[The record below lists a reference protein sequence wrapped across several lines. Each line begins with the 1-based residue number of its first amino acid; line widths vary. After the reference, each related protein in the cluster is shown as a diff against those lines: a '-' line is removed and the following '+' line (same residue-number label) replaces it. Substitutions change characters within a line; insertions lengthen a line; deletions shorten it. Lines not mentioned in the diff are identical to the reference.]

1 LYDLTDFLMIHIEHF
16 TFNSFQT
23 NCFLAW
29 DENGKCAI
37 VDPGCHSDEEIAQLA
52 GFIESKGLEPEC
64 ILLTHCHFDH
74 IYGMSVLAKAYEIP
88 VYADMKEMYS
98 MQVTN
103 AQLCGQFGFP
113 MPEEFPIIKT
123 IREASIASR
132 AGFVMEGDVIPV
144 GDLSFEVISTP
155 GHSKG
160 GLCFLER
167 NEKVLFSGD
176 TLFAG
181 AIGRTDHPG
190 GDYDTLMRSIFEK
203 LLMLDGDTRVLPGHG
218 PSSDIST
225 ERMTN
230 PFLMPF
236 NEPNED

>member
-1 LYDLTDFLMIHIEHF
+1 MIHIEHF

-23 NCFLAW
+23 NSFILW
-29 DENGKCAI
+29 DESGKCAI
-37 VDPGCHSDEEIAQLA
+37 ADPGCSSEAELSRLT
-52 GFIESKGLEPEC
+52 GFIADKGLEPVC

-74 IYGMSVLAKAYEIP
+74 VYGMAALAREYEIP
-88 VYADMKEMYS
+88 VYADMDEMYS
-98 MQVTN
+98 LQVTN
-103 AQLCGQFGFP
+103 AKLCGQFGFP
-113 MPEEFPIIKT
+113 MPDEFPIIRTSSDVHHPAKAIFVQDGDT
-123 IREASIASR
+123 I
-132 AGFVMEGDVIPV
+132 DV
-144 GDLSFEVISTP
+144 GNLRFEVIQTP

-167 NEKVLFSGD
+167 NEKVLLSGD

-190 GDYDTLMRSIFEK
+190 GDYETLMKSIFEK

-218 PSSDIST
+218 PSSDIAT

-236 NEPNED
+236 NEPYED

>member
-1 LYDLTDFLMIHIEHF
+1 MIHIEHF

-23 NCFLAW
+23 NSFILW
-29 DENGKCAI
+29 DESGKCAI
-37 VDPGCHSDEEIAQLA
+37 TDPGCSSEAELSRLT
-52 GFIESKGLEPEC
+52 GFIADKGLEPVC

-74 IYGMSVLAKAYEIP
+74 VYGMAALAREYEIP
-88 VYADMKEMYS
+88 VYADMNEMYS
-98 MQVTN
+98 LQVTN
-103 AQLCGQFGFP
+103 AKLCGQFGFP
-113 MPEEFPIIKT
+113 MPDEFPIIRTSSDIHHPAKAIFVQDGDT
-123 IREASIASR
+123 I
-132 AGFVMEGDVIPV
+132 DV
-144 GDLSFEVISTP
+144 GNLRFEVIQTP

-167 NEKVLFSGD
+167 NEKVLLSGD

-190 GDYDTLMRSIFEK
+190 GDYETLMKSIFEK

-218 PSSDIST
+218 PLSDIAT

-236 NEPNED
+236 NEPYED

>member
-1 LYDLTDFLMIHIEHF
+1 MIHIEHF

-23 NCFLAW
+23 NCYLLW
-29 DENGKCAI
+29 DESGKCAI
-37 VDPGCHSDEEIAQLA
+37 ADPGCSSDEEISRLA
-52 GFIESKGLEPEC
+52 GFIEAKGLEPEC

-74 IYGMSVLAKAYEIP
+74 IYGMAAIARKYEIP

-98 MQVTN
+98 IQVTN
-103 AQLCGQFGFP
+103 DMLCKQFGFP
-113 MPEEFPIIKT
+113 MPDEFPIIRT
-123 IREASIASR
+123 SAEMHGHSR
-132 AGFVMEGDVIPV
+132 AAFVMEGDWIDV
-144 GDLSFEVISTP
+144 GSLRFEVLQTP

-167 NEKVLFSGD
+167 NEKILLSGD

-190 GDYDTLMRSIFEK
+190 GDYDLLMRNIFEK
-203 LLMLDGDTRVLPGHG
+203 LLLLDGQTRILPGHG

-230 PFLMPF
+230 PFLLPF
-236 NEPNED
+236 NEPYEG

>member
-1 LYDLTDFLMIHIEHF
+1 MIHIEHF
-16 TFNSFQT
+16 TFNSFLT
-23 NCFLAW
+23 NCYLAW

-37 VDPGCHSDEEIAQLA
+37 VDPGCSSEAELA
-52 GFIESKGLEPEC
+52 ELTGFIGRKGLEPVC

-74 IYGMSVLAKAYEIP
+74 IYGMSALAAAYKIP
-88 VYADMKEMYS
+88 VHADMKEMYS
-98 MQVTN
+98 VDVTN
-103 AQLCGQFGFP
+103 RQLCSQFGFP
-113 MPEEFPIIKT
+113 MPDEYPIIRT
-123 IREASIASR
+123 SQNMNAGSR
-132 AGFVMEGDVIPV
+132 AEWVMDGDFIDIGSLRFDV
-144 GDLSFEVISTP
+144 LSTP

-160 GLCFLER
+160 GLCFLEC

-190 GDYDTLMRSIFEK
+190 GDYDVMMKSIFEK
-203 LLMLDGDTRVLPGHG
+203 LLMLDGETRVLPGHG

-236 NEPNED
+236 NEPYEE

>member
-1 LYDLTDFLMIHIEHF
+1 MEIKRVV
-16 TFNSFQT
+16 FNPFRENT
-23 NCFLAW
+23 YLVW
-29 DENGKCAI
+29 DATKECII
-37 VDPGCHSDEEIAQLA
+37 VDAGNLSAREDKVLA
-52 GFIESKGLEPEC
+52 EFIEEQGLTPV
-64 ILLTHCHFDH
+64 LAVNTHCHFDH
-74 IYGMSVLAKAYEIP
+74 IYGMAVLAKAYEIP
-88 VYADMKEMYS
+88 VHADMKEMYS

-103 AQLCGQFGFP
+103 DTLCKQFGFP

-123 IREASIASR
+123 SSDFSYASR
-132 AGFVMEGDVIPV
+132 AEWVAEGDLLHV
-144 GDLSFEVISTP
+144 GSLCFEVIQTP

-167 NEKVLFSGD
+167 NEKILLSGD

-190 GDYDTLMRSIFEK
+190 GDYDVLMRSIFEK

-218 PSSDIST
+218 PSSDIAT

-236 NEPNED
+236 NEPYEE

>member
-1 LYDLTDFLMIHIEHF
+1 MIHIEHF

-23 NCFLAW
+23 NSFILW
-29 DENGKCAI
+29 DESGKCAI
-37 VDPGCHSDEEIAQLA
+37 ADPGCSSEAELSRLT
-52 GFIESKGLEPEC
+52 GFIADKGLEPVC

-74 IYGMSVLAKAYEIP
+74 VYGMAALAREYEIP
-88 VYADMKEMYS
+88 VYADMNEMYS
-98 MQVTN
+98 LQVTN
-103 AQLCGQFGFP
+103 AKLCGQFGFP
-113 MPEEFPIIKT
+113 MPDEFPIIRTSSDVHHPAKAIFVQDGDT
-123 IREASIASR
+123 I
-132 AGFVMEGDVIPV
+132 DV
-144 GDLSFEVISTP
+144 GNLRFEVIQTP

-167 NEKVLFSGD
+167 NEKVLLSGD

-190 GDYDTLMRSIFEK
+190 GDYETLMKSIFEK

-218 PSSDIST
+218 PSSDIAT

-236 NEPNED
+236 NEPYED

>member
-1 LYDLTDFLMIHIEHF
+1 MIHIEHF

-23 NCFLAW
+23 NCYVLW
-29 DENGKCAI
+29 DEDGKCAI
-37 VDPGCHSDEEIAQLA
+37 ADPGCASEAEIKELA
-52 GFIESKGLEPEC
+52 GFIEEKGLEPEC

-74 IYGMSVLAKAYEIP
+74 IYGMAALAKAYEIP
-88 VYADMKEMYS
+88 VHADMKEMYS

-103 AQLCGQFGFP
+103 DTLCKQFGFP

-123 IREASIASR
+123 SSDFRYASR
-132 AGFVMEGDVIPV
+132 AEWVAEGDLLHV
-144 GDLSFEVISTP
+144 GSLCFEVIQTP

-160 GLCFLER
+160 SLCFLER
-167 NEKVLFSGD
+167 NEKILLSGD

-190 GDYDTLMRSIFEK
+190 GDYDVLMRSIFEK

-218 PSSDIST
+218 PSSDIAT

-236 NEPNED
+236 NEPYEE

>member
-1 LYDLTDFLMIHIEHF
+1 MIHIEHF

-23 NCFLAW
+23 NSFILW
-29 DENGKCAI
+29 DESGKCAI
-37 VDPGCHSDEEIAQLA
+37 ADPGCSSEAELSRLT
-52 GFIESKGLEPEC
+52 GFIADKGLEPVC

-74 IYGMSVLAKAYEIP
+74 VYGMAALAREYEIP
-88 VYADMKEMYS
+88 VYADMDEMYS
-98 MQVTN
+98 LQVTN
-103 AQLCGQFGFP
+103 AKLCGQFGFP
-113 MPEEFPIIKT
+113 MPDEFPIIRTSSDVHHPAKAIFVQDGDT
-123 IREASIASR
+123 I
-132 AGFVMEGDVIPV
+132 DV
-144 GDLSFEVISTP
+144 GNLRFEVIQTP

-160 GLCFLER
+160 GLCFLKR
-167 NEKVLFSGD
+167 NDKVLLSGD

-190 GDYDTLMRSIFEK
+190 GDYETLMKSIFEK

-218 PSSDIST
+218 PSSDIAT

-236 NEPNED
+236 NEPYED

>member
-1 LYDLTDFLMIHIEHF
+1 MIHIEHF

-23 NCFLAW
+23 NCYLAW

-37 VDPGCHSDEEIAQLA
+37 VDPGCSSEAELA
-52 GFIESKGLEPEC
+52 ELTGFIGRKGLEPVC

-74 IYGMSVLAKAYEIP
+74 IYGMSALAAAYKIP
-88 VYADMKEMYS
+88 VHADMKEMYS
-98 MQVTN
+98 VDVTN
-103 AQLCGQFGFP
+103 RQLCSQFGFP
-113 MPEEFPIIKT
+113 MPDEYPIIRT
-123 IREASIASR
+123 SQNMNAGSR
-132 AGFVMEGDVIPV
+132 AEWVMDGDFIDIGSLRFDV
-144 GDLSFEVISTP
+144 LSTP

-190 GDYDTLMRSIFEK
+190 GDYDVMMKSIFEK
-203 LLMLDGDTRVLPGHG
+203 LLMLDGETRVLPGHG

-225 ERMTN
+225 ERMTT

-236 NEPNED
+236 NEPYEE

>member
-1 LYDLTDFLMIHIEHF
+1 MIHIEHF

-23 NCFLAW
+23 NSFILW
-29 DENGKCAI
+29 DESGKCAI
-37 VDPGCHSDEEIAQLA
+37 ADPGCSSEAELSRLT
-52 GFIESKGLEPEC
+52 GFIADKGLEPVC

-74 IYGMSVLAKAYEIP
+74 VYGMAALAREYDIP
-88 VYADMKEMYS
+88 VYADMNEMYS
-98 MQVTN
+98 LQVTN
-103 AQLCGQFGFP
+103 AKLCGQFGFP
-113 MPEEFPIIKT
+113 MPDEFPIIRTSSDVHHPAKAIFVQDGDT
-123 IREASIASR
+123 I
-132 AGFVMEGDVIPV
+132 DV
-144 GDLSFEVISTP
+144 GNLRFEVIQTP

-167 NEKVLFSGD
+167 NEKVLLSGD

-190 GDYDTLMRSIFEK
+190 GDYETLMKSIFEK

-218 PSSDIST
+218 PSSDIAT

-236 NEPNED
+236 NEPYED